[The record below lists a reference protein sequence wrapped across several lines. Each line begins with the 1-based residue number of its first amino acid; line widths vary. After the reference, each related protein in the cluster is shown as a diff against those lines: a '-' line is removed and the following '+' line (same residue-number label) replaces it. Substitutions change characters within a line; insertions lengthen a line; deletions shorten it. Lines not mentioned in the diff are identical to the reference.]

1 MSRDVWRC
9 LQVFLEFL
17 LWFGTCTLPC
27 WIRWTCPDISRSRIP
42 ARQRVQRARAIL
54 FTDMKI
60 HGFSPLTS
68 MNKLDDQDSK
78 KHTSGTLEP
87 SSSWVFP
94 GFPGLPFPSS
104 LRRWASAFWSPSAH
118 WWPQPHWSAP
128 WATWWLG
135 SARSRRMS
143 CLGHGRRMAEK
154 VFFLK

>member
-1 MSRDVWRC
+1 MSADVWRC
-9 LQVFLEFL
+9 LQVFLDFL

-78 KHTSGTLEP
+78 KNTL
-87 SSSWVFP
+87 
-94 GFPGLPFPSS
+94 
-104 LRRWASAFWSPSAH
+104 R
-118 WWPQPHWSAP
+118 AP
-128 WATWWLG
+128 WNPAPPGHSLDSLAFPELVEAMGFCILIAFRSLMTSATLISTVSNLMAGLSKIKEDEPLG
-135 SARSRRMS
+135 PWEENGGK
-143 CLGHGRRMAEK
+143 C
-154 VFFLK
+154 FFLK